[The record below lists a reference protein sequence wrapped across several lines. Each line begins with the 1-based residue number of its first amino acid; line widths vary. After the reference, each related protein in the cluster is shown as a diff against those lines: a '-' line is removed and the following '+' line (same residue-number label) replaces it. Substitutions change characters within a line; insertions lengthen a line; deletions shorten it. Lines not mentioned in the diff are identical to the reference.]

1 MTKKLQHLENDN
13 FRQLSDDSLR
23 YIISDCR
30 AAMDANPDNPKCV
43 SGRGNYADQINDA
56 ATIITFRKQLS
67 ESENPLLLVLETLFK
82 EVSE

>member
-1 MTKKLQHLENDN
+1 MKKLQHLENDN

-56 ATIITFRKQLS
+56 ATIISFRKQLS
-67 ESENPLLLVLETLFK
+67 ESENPLLMVLESIEK
-82 EVSE
+82 ERSE